1 MTETKL
7 TQKEKV
13 TKKYGA
19 MVSYYAEL
27 LAECHN
33 AVRKNSLLSK
43 LDPMGQKTSATTLFI
58 RTCSR
63 MDKTDETNCITI
75 VIAMTP
81 VCSLVQGFINPERI
95 YETNT

>member
-1 MTETKL
+1 MTEVKK
-7 TQKEKV
+7 TQKERV
-13 TKKYGA
+13 SEKYGA

-63 MDKTDETNCITI
+63 MDKSDETKQKAEKLMDVSEEHPNQK
-75 VIAMTP
+75 IA
-81 VCSLVQGFINPERI
+81 
-95 YETNT
+95 

>member
-1 MTETKL
+1 MTEVKK
-7 TQKEKV
+7 TQKERV
-13 TKKYGA
+13 SEKYGA

-63 MDKTDETNCITI
+63 MDKTDETKQKAEKLMDVSEEHPNQK
-75 VIAMTP
+75 IA
-81 VCSLVQGFINPERI
+81 
-95 YETNT
+95 